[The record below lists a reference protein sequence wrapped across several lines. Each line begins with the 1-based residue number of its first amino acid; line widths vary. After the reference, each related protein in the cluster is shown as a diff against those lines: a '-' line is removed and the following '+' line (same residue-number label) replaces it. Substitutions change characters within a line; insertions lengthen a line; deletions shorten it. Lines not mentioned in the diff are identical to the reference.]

1 MTATMRGKNSKNIEL
16 PNIFDAHSATNT
28 MKFNIKNDTEK
39 HLLRKQY
46 IAWHC
51 DGYTNAPSL
60 DYVNNPVFQELLPEN
75 AYMSNTSDE
84 RIYIDLRDSLGYTNE
99 KERPS
104 RNDSKLKL
112 TIETKIP
119 LMKKLQLR
127 VWGYTKGEYLYMLH
141 NGSLMLKYKT

>member
-1 MTATMRGKNSKNIEL
+1 MARIAKISSYLIYPTLIAQQ
-16 PNIFDAHSATNT
+16 T

-39 HLLRKQY
+39 HLLWKQY

-51 DGYTNAPSL
+51 NRYTNAPIL

-75 AYMSNTSDE
+75 TYMPNTSDE

-127 VWGYTKGEYLYMLH
+127 VWGYTKREYLYMLQ
-141 NGSLMLKYKT
+141 NRSLMLKYKT